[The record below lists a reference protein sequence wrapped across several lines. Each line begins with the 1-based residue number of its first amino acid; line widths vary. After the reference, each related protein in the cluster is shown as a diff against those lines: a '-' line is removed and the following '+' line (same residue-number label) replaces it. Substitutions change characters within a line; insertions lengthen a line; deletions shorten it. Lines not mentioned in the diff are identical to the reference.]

1 MVIAPANATIVRA
14 LLRSDDSETP
24 VLLWKHFRSE
34 DAGELARLTVAFFH
48 EYRLAAA
55 KIMPDIP
62 VLFRD
67 FSLSSWSQVAHLR
80 RFGPIET
87 VGRAPEYIRA
97 VRLARSK
104 LNDADL
110 LLVTVFSPLALV
122 ALWCGPQALR
132 EMAGGNRAEAHSV
145 LAALGGVVSSL
156 AERCVAAGANGVYYS
171 CWGQDVLSADE
182 YREFGVP
189 YDLAGLRGAEM
200 ADVRF
205 LHVHGAL
212 NEGTERYAD
221 YPVEVVGWSE
231 VDSRVSLSEGAQ
243 LLPNQLVMG
252 GISERALAKP
262 GVDARRHIAQLV
274 ESLGPRFI
282 AGPGCS
288 LPDEIDAEGLAAL
301 RALVHG

>member
-1 MVIAPANATIVRA
+1 VVSLANATAVRA
-14 LLRSDDSETP
+14 LLRAGDNETP
-24 VLLWKHFRSE
+24 ILLWKHFRSD
-34 DAGELARLTVAFFH
+34 DAGELARLTVTFYRD
-48 EYRLAAA
+48 YRLAAA
-55 KIMPDIP
+55 KVMPDIP
-62 VLFRD
+62 VLFHD
-67 FSLSSWSQVAHLR
+67 FALSSWSQVAQLR

-97 VRLARSK
+97 VQLARAK
-104 LNDADL
+104 LDDSDVL
-110 LLVTVFSPLALV
+110 MVTVFSPLALV
-122 ALWCGPQALR
+122 ALWCGPRALR
-132 EMAGGNRAEAHSV
+132 EMVDGSRAEAHSV

-156 AERCVAAGANGVYYS
+156 AERCVAVGANGVYYS

-189 YDLAGLRGAEM
+189 YDLAGLRGAEA

-243 LLPNQLVMG
+243 LLPDQVVMG
-252 GISERALAKP
+252 GISERALGKP
-262 GVDARRHIAQLV
+262 DADAVRHIAQLV
-274 ESLGPRFI
+274 EALGPRFI

-288 LPDEIDAEGLAAL
+288 LPDEIDAEGLSAL
-301 RALVHG
+301 RALVPG